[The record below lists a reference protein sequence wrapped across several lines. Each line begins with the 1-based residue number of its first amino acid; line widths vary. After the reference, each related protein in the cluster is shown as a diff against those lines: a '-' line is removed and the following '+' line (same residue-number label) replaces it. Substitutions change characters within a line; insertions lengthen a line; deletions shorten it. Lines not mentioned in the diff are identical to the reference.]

1 MKNPQGFLKSYSVVV
16 ITGGSSGIGYSFVRR
31 LLEIKPDLTIINLS
45 RSKPDDEWDGLPV
58 IHRQTDLASPA
69 DLDETSQWI
78 VDKCAS
84 APAGNLLLINN
95 SGFGSYGRFPAKEL
109 ERQLDMVEVNISAP
123 LHLTG
128 LLLPE
133 IVRRGGGI
141 INMSSL
147 AGLQPTPYMATYG
160 ATKSF
165 ILDWSLALRE
175 ELKIHGINVLA
186 VCPGPTESNFFKSAG
201 FAAPPCRSG
210 FAGNNTANF
219 VVDCALH
226 AFSRKKGIVVTG
238 WRNKMAAFFTSFLS
252 RTCKAAVAE
261 IALRKLRLETYLK
274 QS

>member
-31 LLEIKPDLTIINLS
+31 LFEIKPDMTIINLS
-45 RSKPDDEWDGLPV
+45 RTKPDDEWNGLPV

-69 DLDETSQWI
+69 ELDEACLWI
-78 VDKCAS
+78 VGKCAG
-84 APAGNLLLINN
+84 APDGKMLLVNN
-95 SGFGSYGRFPAKEL
+95 SGFGSYGRFPAREI

-123 LHLTG
+123 VHLTG

-133 IVRRGGGI
+133 IEKRGGGI

-147 AGLQPTPYMATYG
+147 AAFQPTPYMATYG

-165 ILDWSLALRE
+165 ILDWSLALRQ
-175 ELKIHGINVLA
+175 ELKTRGVNVLA
-186 VCPGPTESNFFKSAG
+186 VCPGPTESNFFKNAG
-201 FAAPPCRSG
+201 FATPPCRSSI
-210 FAGNNTANF
+210 AGNNTADF
-219 VVDCALH
+219 VVDCALQ
-226 AFSRKKGIVVTG
+226 AFSKKKGIVVTG
-238 WRNKMAAFFTSFLS
+238 WRNKMAAFFGAILP
-252 RTCKAAVAE
+252 RTGRAVVAE